1 MSKKIIKS
9 NNLLTAYIVKSVIS
23 SIAVSA
29 LFLLIFSEIIIK
41 LDLGDTYYNIFS
53 VAVLVISSLITPL
66 ISTGKIKNN
75 ILIMSLIS
83 NSLLIIITL
92 INAFSIKNIIL
103 TVSELT
109 AILLSFLAGIPI
121 KTIPSI
127 IGTGFSGT
135 FTSIGIVIIL
145 GALIGTILEKT
156 GGALKLS
163 DMVIKVV
170 GK

>member
-9 NNLLTAYIVKSVIS
+9 NNLLTAYVVKSVIS

-53 VAVLVISSLITPL
+53 VAVLFISSLLTPL

-83 NSLLIIITL
+83 NLLLIIVTL
-92 INAFSIKNIIL
+92 INAFTIKNIIL
-103 TVSELT
+103 TVSEFT
-109 AILLSFLAGIPI
+109 AILLSSFIASL
-121 KTIPSI
+121 I
-127 IGTGFSGT
+127 ISKRKAKF
-135 FTSIGIVIIL
+135 
-145 GALIGTILEKT
+145 
-156 GGALKLS
+156 
-163 DMVIKVV
+163 KV
-170 GK
+170 

>member
-53 VAVLVISSLITPL
+53 VAVLVISSLLTPL

-83 NSLLIIITL
+83 NSLLIIVTF
-92 INAFSIKNIIL
+92 INAFTIKNIML
-103 TVSELT
+103 TVSEFA
-109 AILLSFLAGIPI
+109 AILLSSFIASL
-121 KTIPSI
+121 I
-127 IGTGFSGT
+127 ISKRKAKF
-135 FTSIGIVIIL
+135 
-145 GALIGTILEKT
+145 
-156 GGALKLS
+156 
-163 DMVIKVV
+163 KV
-170 GK
+170 

>member
-53 VAVLVISSLITPL
+53 VAVLVISSLLTPL
-66 ISTGKIKNN
+66 ISIGKIKNN

-103 TVSELT
+103 TVSELA
-109 AILLSFLAGIPI
+109 AILLSSFVASL
-121 KTIPSI
+121 I
-127 IGTGFSGT
+127 ISKRKAKF
-135 FTSIGIVIIL
+135 
-145 GALIGTILEKT
+145 
-156 GGALKLS
+156 
-163 DMVIKVV
+163 KV
-170 GK
+170 

>member
-53 VAVLVISSLITPL
+53 VAVLVISSLLTPL

-83 NSLLIIITL
+83 NSLLIIVTF
-92 INAFSIKNIIL
+92 INAFTIKNIIL
-103 TVSELT
+103 TVSELA
-109 AILLSFLAGIPI
+109 AILLSSFIASL
-121 KTIPSI
+121 I
-127 IGTGFSGT
+127 ISKRKAKF
-135 FTSIGIVIIL
+135 
-145 GALIGTILEKT
+145 
-156 GGALKLS
+156 
-163 DMVIKVV
+163 KV
-170 GK
+170 

>member
-1 MSKKIIKS
+1 MSKKVIKS

-23 SIAVSA
+23 SVVITA

-66 ISTGKIKNN
+66 ISTGKIRNN
-75 ILIMSLIS
+75 ILVMSLIS

-103 TVSELT
+103 TVSELA
-109 AILLSFLAGIPI
+109 AILLSSFIASL
-121 KTIPSI
+121 I
-127 IGTGFSGT
+127 ISKRKAKF
-135 FTSIGIVIIL
+135 
-145 GALIGTILEKT
+145 
-156 GGALKLS
+156 
-163 DMVIKVV
+163 KV
-170 GK
+170 

>member
-53 VAVLVISSLITPL
+53 VAVLVISSLLTPL

-83 NSLLIIITL
+83 NSLLIIVTL
-92 INAFSIKNIIL
+92 INAFTIKNIIL
-103 TVSELT
+103 TVSEFG
-109 AILLSFLAGIPI
+109 AILLSSFIASL
-121 KTIPSI
+121 I
-127 IGTGFSGT
+127 ISKRKAKF
-135 FTSIGIVIIL
+135 
-145 GALIGTILEKT
+145 
-156 GGALKLS
+156 
-163 DMVIKVV
+163 KV
-170 GK
+170 

>member
-9 NNLLTAYIVKSVIS
+9 NNLLTAYVVKSVIS

-53 VAVLVISSLITPL
+53 VAVLVISSLLTPL

-83 NSLLIIITL
+83 NSLLIIVTL
-92 INAFSIKNIIL
+92 INAFTIKNIIL
-103 TVSELT
+103 TVSEFA
-109 AILLSFLAGIPI
+109 AILLSSFIASL
-121 KTIPSI
+121 I
-127 IGTGFSGT
+127 ISKRKAKF
-135 FTSIGIVIIL
+135 
-145 GALIGTILEKT
+145 
-156 GGALKLS
+156 
-163 DMVIKVV
+163 KV
-170 GK
+170 

>member
-83 NSLLIIITL
+83 NSLLIIVTL
-92 INAFSIKNIIL
+92 INAFTIKNIIL
-103 TVSELT
+103 TVSEFA
-109 AILLSFLAGIPI
+109 AILLSSFIASL
-121 KTIPSI
+121 I
-127 IGTGFSGT
+127 ISKRKAKF
-135 FTSIGIVIIL
+135 
-145 GALIGTILEKT
+145 
-156 GGALKLS
+156 
-163 DMVIKVV
+163 KV
-170 GK
+170 

>member
-29 LFLLIFSEIIIK
+29 LLLLIFSEIIIK

-53 VAVLVISSLITPL
+53 VAVLVISSLLTPL

-83 NSLLIIITL
+83 NSLLIIVTL
-92 INAFSIKNIIL
+92 INAFTIKNIIL
-103 TVSELT
+103 TVSEFA
-109 AILLSFLAGIPI
+109 AILLSSFIASL
-121 KTIPSI
+121 I
-127 IGTGFSGT
+127 ISKRKAKF
-135 FTSIGIVIIL
+135 
-145 GALIGTILEKT
+145 
-156 GGALKLS
+156 
-163 DMVIKVV
+163 KV
-170 GK
+170 

>member
-9 NNLLTAYIVKSVIS
+9 NNLLTAYVVKSVIS

-53 VAVLVISSLITPL
+53 VAVLVISSLLTPL

-83 NSLLIIITL
+83 NSLLIIVTL
-92 INAFSIKNIIL
+92 INAFTIKNIIL
-103 TVSELT
+103 TVSEFG
-109 AILLSFLAGIPI
+109 AILLSSFIASL
-121 KTIPSI
+121 I
-127 IGTGFSGT
+127 ISKRKAKF
-135 FTSIGIVIIL
+135 
-145 GALIGTILEKT
+145 
-156 GGALKLS
+156 
-163 DMVIKVV
+163 KV
-170 GK
+170 

>member
-53 VAVLVISSLITPL
+53 VAVLVISSLLTPL

-83 NSLLIIITL
+83 NSLLIIVTL
-92 INAFSIKNIIL
+92 INAFTIKNIIL
-103 TVSELT
+103 TVSELV
-109 AILLSFLAGIPI
+109 AILLSSFIASL
-121 KTIPSI
+121 I
-127 IGTGFSGT
+127 ISKRKAKF
-135 FTSIGIVIIL
+135 
-145 GALIGTILEKT
+145 
-156 GGALKLS
+156 
-163 DMVIKVV
+163 KV
-170 GK
+170 

>member
-53 VAVLVISSLITPL
+53 VAVLVISSLLTPL

-75 ILIMSLIS
+75 ILIMSIIS
-83 NSLLIIITL
+83 NSLLIIVTF
-92 INAFSIKNIIL
+92 INAFTIKNIIL
-103 TVSELT
+103 TVSEFA
-109 AILLSFLAGIPI
+109 AILLSSFVASL
-121 KTIPSI
+121 I
-127 IGTGFSGT
+127 ISKRKAKF
-135 FTSIGIVIIL
+135 
-145 GALIGTILEKT
+145 
-156 GGALKLS
+156 
-163 DMVIKVV
+163 KV
-170 GK
+170 

>member
-53 VAVLVISSLITPL
+53 VAVLVISSLLTPL

-83 NSLLIIITL
+83 NSLLIIVTL
-92 INAFSIKNIIL
+92 LNAFTIKNIIL
-103 TVSELT
+103 TVSEFT
-109 AILLSFLAGIPI
+109 AILLSSFIASL
-121 KTIPSI
+121 I
-127 IGTGFSGT
+127 ISKRKAKF
-135 FTSIGIVIIL
+135 
-145 GALIGTILEKT
+145 
-156 GGALKLS
+156 
-163 DMVIKVV
+163 KV
-170 GK
+170 

>member
-9 NNLLTAYIVKSVIS
+9 DNLLTAYIVKSVIS

-53 VAVLVISSLITPL
+53 VAVLVISSLLTPL

-83 NSLLIIITL
+83 NSLLIIVTL
-92 INAFSIKNIIL
+92 LNAFTIKNIIL
-103 TVSELT
+103 TVSEFT
-109 AILLSFLAGIPI
+109 AIFLSSFIASL
-121 KTIPSI
+121 I
-127 IGTGFSGT
+127 ISKRKAKF
-135 FTSIGIVIIL
+135 
-145 GALIGTILEKT
+145 
-156 GGALKLS
+156 
-163 DMVIKVV
+163 KV
-170 GK
+170 

>member
-9 NNLLTAYIVKSVIS
+9 NNLLTAYIVKSIIS
-23 SIAVSA
+23 SVVITA

-66 ISTGKIKNN
+66 ISTGKIRNN
-75 ILIMSLIS
+75 ILVMSLIS

-103 TVSELT
+103 TVSELA
-109 AILLSFLAGIPI
+109 AILLSSFVASL
-121 KTIPSI
+121 I
-127 IGTGFSGT
+127 ISKRKAKF
-135 FTSIGIVIIL
+135 
-145 GALIGTILEKT
+145 
-156 GGALKLS
+156 
-163 DMVIKVV
+163 KV
-170 GK
+170 

>member
-53 VAVLVISSLITPL
+53 VAVLVISSLLTPL

-83 NSLLIIITL
+83 NSLLIIVTF
-92 INAFSIKNIIL
+92 INAFTIKNIIL
-103 TVSELT
+103 TVSEFA
-109 AILLSFLAGIPI
+109 AILLSSFIASL
-121 KTIPSI
+121 I
-127 IGTGFSGT
+127 ISKRKAKF
-135 FTSIGIVIIL
+135 
-145 GALIGTILEKT
+145 
-156 GGALKLS
+156 
-163 DMVIKVV
+163 KV
-170 GK
+170 

>member
-9 NNLLTAYIVKSVIS
+9 NNLLTTYIVKSVIS

-53 VAVLVISSLITPL
+53 VAVLVISSLLTPL

-83 NSLLIIITL
+83 NSLLIIVTF
-92 INAFSIKNIIL
+92 INAFTIKNIIL
-103 TVSELT
+103 TVSEFT
-109 AILLSFLAGIPI
+109 AILLSSFIASL
-121 KTIPSI
+121 I
-127 IGTGFSGT
+127 ISKRKAKF
-135 FTSIGIVIIL
+135 
-145 GALIGTILEKT
+145 
-156 GGALKLS
+156 
-163 DMVIKVV
+163 KV
-170 GK
+170 

>member
-23 SIAVSA
+23 SVVISA

-66 ISTGKIKNN
+66 ISTGKIRNN
-75 ILIMSLIS
+75 ILVMSLIS

-103 TVSELT
+103 TVSELA
-109 AILLSFLAGIPI
+109 AILLSSFVASL
-121 KTIPSI
+121 I
-127 IGTGFSGT
+127 ISKRKAKF
-135 FTSIGIVIIL
+135 
-145 GALIGTILEKT
+145 
-156 GGALKLS
+156 
-163 DMVIKVV
+163 KV
-170 GK
+170 

>member
-23 SIAVSA
+23 SIAVTA

-53 VAVLVISSLITPL
+53 VAVLVISSLLTPL

-83 NSLLIIITL
+83 NSLLIIVTL
-92 INAFSIKNIIL
+92 INAFTIKNIIL
-103 TVSELT
+103 TVSEFA
-109 AILLSFLAGIPI
+109 AILLSSFIASL
-121 KTIPSI
+121 
-127 IGTGFSGT
+127 
-135 FTSIGIVIIL
+135 IVSKRK
-145 GALIGTILEKT
+145 AKF
-156 GGALKLS
+156 
-163 DMVIKVV
+163 KV
-170 GK
+170 

>member
-83 NSLLIIITL
+83 NSLLIIVTL
-92 INAFSIKNIIL
+92 INAFTIKNIIL
-103 TVSELT
+103 TVSEFT
-109 AILLSFLAGIPI
+109 AILLSSFIASL
-121 KTIPSI
+121 I
-127 IGTGFSGT
+127 ISKRKAKF
-135 FTSIGIVIIL
+135 
-145 GALIGTILEKT
+145 
-156 GGALKLS
+156 
-163 DMVIKVV
+163 KV
-170 GK
+170 

>member
-53 VAVLVISSLITPL
+53 VVILVISSLLTPL

-75 ILIMSLIS
+75 ILIMSVIS

-92 INAFSIKNIIL
+92 INAFTIKNIIL
-103 TVSELT
+103 TVSEFA
-109 AILLSFLAGIPI
+109 AILLSSFIASL
-121 KTIPSI
+121 I
-127 IGTGFSGT
+127 ISKRKAKF
-135 FTSIGIVIIL
+135 
-145 GALIGTILEKT
+145 
-156 GGALKLS
+156 
-163 DMVIKVV
+163 KV
-170 GK
+170 

>member
-53 VAVLVISSLITPL
+53 VAVLVISSLLTPL

-83 NSLLIIITL
+83 NSLLIIVTF
-92 INAFSIKNIIL
+92 INAFTIKNIIL
-103 TVSELT
+103 TVSEFA
-109 AILLSFLAGIPI
+109 AILLSSFIASL
-121 KTIPSI
+121 I
-127 IGTGFSGT
+127 ISKRIAKF
-135 FTSIGIVIIL
+135 
-145 GALIGTILEKT
+145 
-156 GGALKLS
+156 
-163 DMVIKVV
+163 KV
-170 GK
+170 

>member
-53 VAVLVISSLITPL
+53 VAVLVISSLLTPL

-83 NSLLIIITL
+83 NSLLIIVTL
-92 INAFSIKNIIL
+92 INAFTIKNIIL
-103 TVSELT
+103 TVSEFAT
-109 AILLSFLAGIPI
+109 ILLSSFIASL
-121 KTIPSI
+121 I
-127 IGTGFSGT
+127 ISKRKAKF
-135 FTSIGIVIIL
+135 
-145 GALIGTILEKT
+145 
-156 GGALKLS
+156 
-163 DMVIKVV
+163 KV
-170 GK
+170 

>member
-23 SIAVSA
+23 SVVITA

-41 LDLGDTYYNIFS
+41 FDLGDTYYNVFS

-103 TVSELT
+103 TVSELA
-109 AILLSFLAGIPI
+109 AILLSSFVASL
-121 KTIPSI
+121 I
-127 IGTGFSGT
+127 ISKRKAKF
-135 FTSIGIVIIL
+135 
-145 GALIGTILEKT
+145 
-156 GGALKLS
+156 
-163 DMVIKVV
+163 KV
-170 GK
+170 

>member
-53 VAVLVISSLITPL
+53 VAVLVISSLLTPL

-83 NSLLIIITL
+83 NSLLIIVTL
-92 INAFSIKNIIL
+92 INAFTIKNIIL
-103 TVSELT
+103 TVLEFA
-109 AILLSFLAGIPI
+109 AILLSSFIASL
-121 KTIPSI
+121 I
-127 IGTGFSGT
+127 ISKRKAKF
-135 FTSIGIVIIL
+135 
-145 GALIGTILEKT
+145 
-156 GGALKLS
+156 
-163 DMVIKVV
+163 KV
-170 GK
+170 

>member
-9 NNLLTAYIVKSVIS
+9 NNLLTAYLVKSVIS

-53 VAVLVISSLITPL
+53 VAVLVISSLLTPL

-83 NSLLIIITL
+83 NSLLIIVTL
-92 INAFSIKNIIL
+92 INAFTIKNIIL
-103 TVSELT
+103 TVSEFT
-109 AILLSFLAGIPI
+109 AILLSSFIASL
-121 KTIPSI
+121 I
-127 IGTGFSGT
+127 ISKRKAKF
-135 FTSIGIVIIL
+135 
-145 GALIGTILEKT
+145 
-156 GGALKLS
+156 
-163 DMVIKVV
+163 KV
-170 GK
+170 

>member
-1 MSKKIIKS
+1 MSKKVIKS

-23 SIAVSA
+23 SVVISA

-53 VAVLVISSLITPL
+53 VAVLAISSLITPL
-66 ISTGKIKNN
+66 ISTRKIKNN

-103 TVSELT
+103 TVSELA
-109 AILLSFLAGIPI
+109 AILLSSFVASL
-121 KTIPSI
+121 I
-127 IGTGFSGT
+127 ISKRKAKF
-135 FTSIGIVIIL
+135 
-145 GALIGTILEKT
+145 
-156 GGALKLS
+156 
-163 DMVIKVV
+163 KV
-170 GK
+170 

>member
-23 SIAVSA
+23 SVVISA

-53 VAVLVISSLITPL
+53 VAVLVISSLLTPL
-66 ISTGKIKNN
+66 ISAGKIKNN

-92 INAFSIKNIIL
+92 INAFTIKNIIL
-103 TVSELT
+103 TVSEFA
-109 AILLSFLAGIPI
+109 AILLSSFIASL
-121 KTIPSI
+121 I
-127 IGTGFSGT
+127 ISKRNAKF
-135 FTSIGIVIIL
+135 
-145 GALIGTILEKT
+145 
-156 GGALKLS
+156 
-163 DMVIKVV
+163 KV
-170 GK
+170 

>member
-9 NNLLTAYIVKSVIS
+9 NNLLTVYIVKSVIS

-53 VAVLVISSLITPL
+53 VAVLVISSLLTPL
-66 ISTGKIKNN
+66 ISIGKIKNN

-92 INAFSIKNIIL
+92 INAFTIKNIIL
-103 TVSELT
+103 TVSEFG
-109 AILLSFLAGIPI
+109 AILLSSFIASL
-121 KTIPSI
+121 I
-127 IGTGFSGT
+127 ISKRKAKF
-135 FTSIGIVIIL
+135 
-145 GALIGTILEKT
+145 
-156 GGALKLS
+156 
-163 DMVIKVV
+163 KV
-170 GK
+170 

>member
-53 VAVLVISSLITPL
+53 VAVLVISSLLTPL
-66 ISTGKIKNN
+66 ISIGKIKNN

-83 NSLLIIITL
+83 NSLLIIVTL
-92 INAFSIKNIIL
+92 INAFTIKNIIL
-103 TVSELT
+103 TVSEFA
-109 AILLSFLAGIPI
+109 AILLSSFIASL
-121 KTIPSI
+121 SI
-127 IGTGFSGT
+127 SKRKAKF
-135 FTSIGIVIIL
+135 
-145 GALIGTILEKT
+145 
-156 GGALKLS
+156 
-163 DMVIKVV
+163 KV
-170 GK
+170 